1 MELPNYRLPSLRSTL
16 QLMWEKAKDFLQKAF
31 SVILIATVI
40 VWFLQSFSLGLTP
53 VQNSQDSIMAA
64 ISGVLVPVM
73 RPAGLGDWKIVTSL
87 ISGFMAKESVVATLQ
102 VMFGSEGGVTA
113 AISATAAGA
122 LLIFCLL
129 YTPCVAAV
137 ASIRREMGARW
148 AFSVVVVQCLIAW
161 GAAFGF
167 QLLMMVF

>member
-1 MELPNYRLPSLRSTL
+1 M
-16 QLMWEKAKDFLQKAF
+16 
-31 SVILIATVI
+31 VLIATVI

-87 ISGFMAKESVVATLQ
+87 ISGFMAKESVVSVLRVLYGGA
-102 VMFGSEGGVTA
+102 EG
-113 AISATAAGA
+113 ATAAMNAITAAG

-137 ASIRREMGARW
+137 ASIRREMGRIW
-148 AFSVVVVQCLIAW
+148 AVGVVLWQCAIAWAAAFVFHLIATLIMG
-161 GAAFGF
+161 GA
-167 QLLMMVF
+167 L